1 MFDKNV
7 ANLLLVFYN
16 TLIEQVFCIAIGKD
30 VCSG

>member
-7 ANLLLVFYN
+7 ADLLLMFYN
-16 TLIEQVFCIAIGKD
+16 TLIEQVFRIAIGKD